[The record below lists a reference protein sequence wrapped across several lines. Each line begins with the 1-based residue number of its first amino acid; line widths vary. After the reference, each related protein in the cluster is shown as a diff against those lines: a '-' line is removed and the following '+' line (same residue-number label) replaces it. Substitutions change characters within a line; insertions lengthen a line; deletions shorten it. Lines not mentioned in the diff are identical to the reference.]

1 MKSES
6 KPMTNGEIAALSQLT
21 VEQLAAL
28 EPLEQQRTLNA
39 AIKVARE
46 NVSALKARF
55 AAQV

>member
-1 MKSES
+1 
-6 KPMTNGEIAALSQLT
+6 MTNGEIAALSQLT